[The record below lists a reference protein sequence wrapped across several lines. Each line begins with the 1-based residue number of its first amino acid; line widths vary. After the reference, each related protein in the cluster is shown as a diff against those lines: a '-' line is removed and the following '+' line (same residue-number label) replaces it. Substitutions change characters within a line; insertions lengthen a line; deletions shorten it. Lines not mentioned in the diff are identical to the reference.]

1 MHAKKGD
8 WLVVESSVV
17 DRHSRRGIVLR
28 VEGPEGTPPFLVR
41 WEDNGH
47 EGLVFPGP
55 DAHIAAAAS
64 YPVAAII
71 PDSRNRSP
79 SNKGSE

>member
-17 DRHSRRGIVLR
+17 DRHSRRGVVLK

-55 DAHIAAAAS
+55 DAHIAAAGS
-64 YPVAAII
+64 VSGGIDYPAQ
-71 PDSRNRSP
+71 P
-79 SNKGSE
+79 

>member
-1 MHAKKGD
+1 MQAKKGD

-17 DRHSRRGIVLR
+17 DRSSRRGLVLDA
-28 VEGPEGTPPFLVR
+28 EGPDGTPPFLVR

-55 DAHIAAAAS
+55 DAQH
-64 YPVAAII
+64 
-71 PDSRNRSP
+71 RCGRF
-79 SNKGSE
+79 